1 MTLVEQI
8 QKYVK
13 KLPPEKQSEVLNFAA
28 FLQKQVAVSRP
39 ARRRSLHN
47 HPALVRGVNAKST
60 HLHTNKPCALNGLPP
75 VNAVFDTN
83 IVIDALNGIPDAD
96 AEFRPLRTR
105 FHQPRDLDGSAD
117 RCVG

>member
-47 HPALVRGVNAKST
+47 HPAFGSWRERK
-60 HLHTNKPCALNGLPP
+60 
-75 VNAVFDTN
+75 
-83 IVIDALNGIPDAD
+83 IDALAYEQTLRSEWDS
-96 AEFRPLRTR
+96 RP
-105 FHQPRDLDGSAD
+105 
-117 RCVG
+117 